1 MFKVGIHKKYLPVF
15 FILVILMPIMVSVSL
30 LVWQQVIHFEMMEE
44 LEAKNLTTIIIK
56 KGSLKWT
63 RTGKEIEINGN
74 LFDVD
79 DISTK
84 GDSCIIKGLYD
95 EKEEALL
102 QTIKKSQQESP
113 YNKPLPLLISKV
125 LSHVLF
131 LEDKKVTQPTGILAF
146 FTNYYSF
153 TSVHFSSFSPAL
165 NGPPPKYSY

>member
-1 MFKVGIHKKYLPVF
+1 MFKAGIHKKKYLPVF
-15 FILVILMPIMVSVSL
+15 FILVIFMPMMVSVAL

-44 LEAKNLTTIIIK
+44 LEAKNLTAIIIK
-56 KGSLKWT
+56 KSSLKWT

-79 DISTK
+79 DISIK

-113 YNKPLPLLISKV
+113 YNKPLQLLISKV
-125 LSHVLF
+125 FSHVLF
-131 LEDKKVTQPTGILAF
+131 IEDKKVTQPTGALAF
-146 FTNYYSF
+146 FKNYYSF
-153 TSVHFSSFSPAL
+153 NSVHFSSFSSAL
-165 NGPPPKYSY
+165 NGPPPKYS